1 MAVDESYRTFDHPL
15 YGWLGKIPGA
25 TIGVTTADIVLTWGL
40 QHSLWVFPMAT
51 ACCGIEFM
59 ATMTS
64 RFDMDQF
71 GTFTRPT
78 PRQCD
83 VMLVAGTVTVKMAPR
98 IKKLWDMMPEPRWC
112 VAMGS
117 CAISGDFFRDS
128 YAVVPGVDTF
138 MPVDIYVPGC
148 PPAPDHVHHAMHQL
162 AEKIRL
168 SRAGAFKPAED
179 PAARAGAIRP
189 SIPVIGDPARDPA
202 IDRAQVMA
210 ALHMDPGCD
219 VDPIT
224 EEVPRPGLAGRKEA
238 R

>member
-1 MAVDESYRTFDHPL
+1 MAVDETSRTYRHPL
-15 YGWLGKIPGA
+15 YGLLEKIPG
-25 TIGVTTADIVLTWGL
+25 TSVGLTTADIVLNWGL
-40 QHSLWVFPMAT
+40 QHSLWAFPMAT

-83 VMLVAGTVTVKMAPR
+83 VMVVAGTVTVKMAPR
-98 IKKLWDMMPEPRWC
+98 IKKLWDFMPEPKWC

-138 MPVDIYVPGC
+138 IPVDVYIPGC
-148 PPAPDHVHHAMHQL
+148 PPAPDHVHHGMRQL
-162 AEKIRL
+162 AERIRR
-168 SRAGAFKPAED
+168 SRLPGFKPEED
-179 PAARAGAIRP
+179 PVARAGVIRP
-189 SIPVIGDPARDPA
+189 SIPAIGDPARDPA
-202 IDRAQVMA
+202 IDRAQMFG
-210 ALHMDPGCD
+210 ALSMDPGCD

-224 EEVPRPGLAGRKEA
+224 EEVQRQPQQERS
-238 R
+238 